1 MSEFHLMLKLPNQR
15 VEAVLGQASAVL
27 AGLDRQ
33 PGLPAAL
40 RLEIEEAI
48 EAAWEIAY
56 RREAPR
62 AVLVDFRAARTLD
75 GAD

>member
-1 MSEFHLMLKLPNQR
+1 MLKLPNHT
-15 VEAVLGQASAVL
+15 VEAVLGHASAVL

-33 PGLPAAL
+33 PEIPAAL

-56 RREAPR
+56 RRDRPR
-62 AVLVDFRAARTLD
+62 AVVVDFTHLGRRDDSAA
-75 GAD
+75 